1 MKNSSTEERREKIPG
16 PFEWKRLVRD
26 TKGGPNPICLF
37 RSGPTTANFHT
48 DYISIDHYKL
58 LLSASFHPQECSG
71 MENFREESLKIKKF
85 PSQTSQPPHF
95 RARRGRGWR
104 SFSGLQDKLFLPP
117 LEWRDFLTDFFTC
130 CRGRAETKEKKI
142 KKAYDRKSCKRHL
155 AGENFNKIWK
165 NS

>member
-1 MKNSSTEERREKIPG
+1 MSPRQGINRRLLCIISPEKITNFADPSGSINKLDICRWCFMNFRWKIRLRPRRKKIPG

-85 PSQTSQPPHF
+85 PSQTSQPPTLSSET
-95 RARRGRGWR
+95 WQ
-104 SFSGLQDKLFLPP
+104 GL
-117 LEWRDFLTDFFTC
+117 
-130 CRGRAETKEKKI
+130 
-142 KKAYDRKSCKRHL
+142 
-155 AGENFNKIWK
+155 ENFFW
-165 NS
+165 STR